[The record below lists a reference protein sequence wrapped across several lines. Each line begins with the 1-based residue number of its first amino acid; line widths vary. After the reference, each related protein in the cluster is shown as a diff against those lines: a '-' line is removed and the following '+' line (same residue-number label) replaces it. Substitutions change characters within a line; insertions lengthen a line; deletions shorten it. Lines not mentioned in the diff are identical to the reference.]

1 MNWLHWIQRFLKVL
15 IITIGVYFI
24 LIYCFVS
31 VSHIRFP
38 FALEWME
45 GGILDHVQRI
55 LMGQSVYGAPALDFS
70 PFIYSPLYFYICAGM
85 SYITG
90 FGFETLRFV
99 SFLASVG
106 SLCMIYL
113 LVCGETSSKF
123 AGATA
128 AFLFVATYRIS
139 GPYFDMGRVDSLFLF
154 FFLAALYLV
163 KICKTKPLMV
173 LAAFLA
179 CASCLTKQSALVLM
193 PVLLLSC
200 LLFQSRSNTGLFV
213 TTYLFSFAAFTICIN
228 IVSGGWYWFYV
239 FQLPG
244 QHPLSTERFASFW
257 THDILLSL
265 PVGVLCALIGLCNG
279 EAMKSKK
286 NRLFYIVLAFCMLA
300 FSCMSR
306 LKVGGFTNVLFPA
319 YAVIS
324 ILFGFSLGDLLQ
336 GAHDNQNEKRNVLKA
351 GIYLLCLVQLV
362 MLLYDPR
369 PLIPGEKYRAMCERL
384 VVSVSRIKGEVFMP
398 AYGYLGKMAKKNGSI
413 HISAVDDILMG
424 QTGLVRQKLIHEI
437 RKALL
442 DKKFSAIILDRK
454 FTAFNRD
461 IQENYLL
468 LKDFDPERNFWPLV
482 KYVYVP
488 RINPFSLSKHEAVL
502 EQ

>member
-1 MNWLHWIQRFLKVL
+1 MNWLHWIHRFLKVL
-15 IITIGVYFI
+15 IITVGVYFI

-31 VSHIRFP
+31 VTHIRFP

-55 LMGQSVYGAPALDFS
+55 LMGQRVYGAPALDFS

-85 SYITG
+85 SFITG
-90 FGFETLRFV
+90 FGFETLRFI

-113 LVCGETSSKF
+113 LVRRETSNTF

-128 AFLFVATYRIS
+128 AFFFAATYRIS

-179 CASCLTKQSALVLM
+179 CASCLTKQSALVLT

-200 LLFQSRSNTGLFV
+200 LLFQSRSNTALFV
-213 TTYLFSFAAFTICIN
+213 LTYLFSYAASTVCIDIAN
-228 IVSGGWYWFYV
+228 GGWYWFYV

-244 QHPLSTERFASFW
+244 QHPLAIERFAYFW
-257 THDILLSL
+257 THDILLAL
-265 PVGVLCALIGLCNG
+265 PLGVLCALIGLCSG
-279 EAMKSKK
+279 QAMKPTK
-286 NRLFYIVLAFCMLA
+286 NRFFYMMLAFCMLA

-324 ILFGFSLGDLLQ
+324 ILFGFSTGSLLQ
-336 GAHDNQNEKRNVLKA
+336 DAHDNQNVKRNLLKA
-351 GIYLLCLVQLV
+351 GIYLLCLVQLG

-369 PLIPGEKYRAMCERL
+369 PLIPREKYRTMCERL

-413 HISAVDDILMG
+413 HIAAVDDILLG
-424 QTGLVRQKLIHEI
+424 QTGLVQQKLIYDI
-437 RKALL
+437 RKALSEQ
-442 DKKFSAIILDRK
+442 KYSAIILDRK

-468 LKDFDPERNFWPLV
+468 LKDFDPDRNFWPLV

-488 RINPFSLSKHEAVL
+488 RLNPFSLSKHEAVP
-502 EQ
+502 EE